1 MVSGLLLAIFENIM
15 NYKKLLTNHNLF
27 MVLLLLSLLGVAIS
41 DISPVKSHAYWLV
54 MMLLFGATAILASAI
69 EGDDDNDGVALKKEI
84 TQQILHW
91 LGGFVAVLI
100 VYAFYY
106 TGRLTPEATG
116 LVVLLILALTTY
128 LDGIRL
134 GWRFSFAGVF
144 LGVMAVFAA
153 YIKEFMWQIL
163 IIAIAIIAFSYFWEF
178 KRRE

>member
-1 MVSGLLLAIFENIM
+1 M
-15 NYKKLLTNHNLF
+15 NKKSLLTSHNLF

-41 DISPVKSHAYWLV
+41 DISPVKSHAYWLI
-54 MMLLFGATAILASAI
+54 MMVLFAGTAILANVI
-69 EGDDDNDGVALKKEI
+69 EGDDDNDGVELKKEI

-91 LGGFVAVLI
+91 LGGFVAVMI
-100 VYAFYY
+100 VYGFYH

-144 LGVMAVFAA
+144 LGIMAVFAA
-153 YIKEFMWQIL
+153 YIEEYMWQIL
-163 IIAIAIIAFSYFWEF
+163 IFAIGIITFSYYWEF
-178 KRRE
+178 KRKKLKPL

>member
-1 MVSGLLLAIFENIM
+1 M
-15 NYKKLLTNHNLF
+15 NKKLLNQHTLF

-41 DISPVKSHAYWLV
+41 DIAPVKSHAYWLV
-54 MMLLFGATAILASAI
+54 LMVLFGATAILTNVV
-69 EGDDDNDGVALKKEI
+69 EGEDDHDGVALKKEI

-100 VYAFYY
+100 VYSFYH

-134 GWRFSFAGVF
+134 GWRFSFAGLF
-144 LGVMAVFAA
+144 LGVMALFAA
-153 YIKEFMWQIL
+153 YIEEFMWQIL
-163 IIAIAIIAFSYFWEF
+163 IVAIGIIVFSYYWEF
-178 KRRE
+178 KRKKVAE